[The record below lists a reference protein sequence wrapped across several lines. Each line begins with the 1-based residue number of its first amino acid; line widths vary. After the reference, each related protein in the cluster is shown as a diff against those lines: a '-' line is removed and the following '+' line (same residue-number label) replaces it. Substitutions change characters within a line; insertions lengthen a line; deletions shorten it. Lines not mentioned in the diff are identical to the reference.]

1 MLHAVWADELVVF
14 GHRGRVLDLR
24 TIASLAST
32 LFISDEPF
40 QAIPVELDPP
50 GKRQGT
56 LQAIALRIPIASA
69 SEGFLVR
76 EWVPWKSLSPS
87 LGWFAKAARLARG
100 VVEAGLVVPALS
112 EGTASWSPLVTDTV
126 GSEFARLASEMPPVV
141 GALRPELQ
149 PWQIASSI
157 VHAFVNDA
165 VRLQLFDI
173 PIPDPA
179 PGSRRAIDVV
189 SRRAL
194 SALVTHESKVVTNSP
209 AESVALVD
217 VTAAIERWTRPA
229 SGRSPL
235 ADFEISL
242 RVVPPS
248 MLDTDHDESPQVAVP
263 LEQLPWVVELL
274 LAPAGDPSLLVPAR
288 DLDTRDAAG
297 LLGLSV
303 DAAMA
308 AARSA
313 GRRASVLAPALASA
327 FTRAIP
333 ADAELSIEQVMTFLH
348 EQAPVLERA
357 GVRVLLPSWWNKRVG
372 SRVRG
377 AARPATDQITP
388 AGLDVRAL
396 TTVDWRVVLD
406 GEPLSEDDRGR
417 LAAAK
422 HELVHLRGRW
432 VRFDAA
438 DVAKSL
444 AVFRKR
450 DEEATDPVGPLGLL
464 ALQADAD
471 SDLETSHEAPDWI
484 AELLA
489 GLPDDRLVP
498 IDEPAGF
505 VGTLRPYQRR
515 GLGWLAFLDRLGLG
529 GCLAD
534 DMGLGKTAQLLALL
548 AHERTANP
556 LPGPTIV
563 ICPLSVVH
571 NWETET
577 ARFTPGLRTHV
588 HHGPDRAKGEDLF
601 AIVRDTDVLITTYAV
616 AARDTADLASIGWR
630 RMVAD
635 EAQQVKNP
643 HTAAAKALRKIPAR
657 QKLAL
662 TGTPVENRLSELWSI
677 CDLVNPGLLGSE
689 KSFRERFA
697 VPIERNRSPEP
708 TAALRTLV
716 QPFLLRRSKSDRSL
730 VPELPPKV
738 EQVAWASLTKEQA
751 TLYQSVV
758 DVLLTTLKKMNT
770 AGNAKNDIDR
780 RGTILAA
787 LTRLK
792 QICNHPVHYLGDGG
806 RLSGRSGKLTRFDEL
821 IDDLLDADERMLV
834 FTQFREMGELL
845 TRHFNERLGLQVPFL
860 HGGVTKARRD
870 RMVEKFQAG
879 EGGPLLLVSLKAGG
893 SGLNLTAASQVV
905 HYDRWWNP
913 AVEDQASDR
922 AWRIGQQRTVLVHQM
937 VCRGTIEERIHEL
950 MAAKRDLADR
960 VIGTGEGFITE
971 LSTDEIRDLVML
983 RSES

>member
-24 TIASLAST
+24 TISSLAST
-32 LFISDEPF
+32 LFVSDEPF
-40 QAIPVELDPP
+40 QAIPVNLDPP
-50 GKRQGT
+50 GKRQGP
-56 LQAIALRIPIASA
+56 LQAIGLRVPIACA

-76 EWVPWKSLSPS
+76 EWVPWRSLSPS
-87 LGWFAKAARLARG
+87 LGWFAGAARLARS
-100 VVEAGLVVPALS
+100 VVDSGLVIPAL
-112 EGTASWSPLVTDTV
+112 GDGIASWSPLATDGV
-126 GSEFARLASEMPPVV
+126 AVELARLSGEMPSVV

-149 PWQIASSI
+149 PWQIASSV
-157 VHAFVNDA
+157 VHAFVDDA

-173 PIPDPA
+173 PVPDPA
-179 PGSRRAIDVV
+179 PGSRRAVDVV
-189 SRRAL
+189 SRRFL
-194 SALVTHESKVVTNSP
+194 GSLVTRDSAVVVNTP
-209 AESVALVD
+209 AERAALND
-217 VTAAIERWTRPA
+217 LTMALERWTRPA

-235 ADFEISL
+235 ADFEVSL
-242 RVVPPS
+242 RIVPPS
-248 MLDTDHDESPQVAVP
+248 MLDADHDESPVVGLP
-263 LEQLPWVVELL
+263 LEELPWMVELL
-274 LAPAGDPSLLVPAR
+274 LAPAHDPSLQVPVRELESR
-288 DLDTRDAAG
+288 DSAALLNLTVPEALAAG
-297 LLGLSV
+297 R
-303 DAAMA
+303 A
-308 AARSA
+308 A
-313 GRRASVLAPALASA
+313 GRRAAMLAPVLAAAFAGAAPFDAALK
-327 FTRAIP
+327 I
-333 ADAELSIEQVMTFLH
+333 DELMTFLH
-348 EQAPVLERA
+348 IQAPALERA
-357 GVRVLLPSWWNKRVG
+357 GIRVLLPAWWNKKAG

-377 AARPATDQITP
+377 SARPATDQVTP
-388 AGLDVRAL
+388 GGLDVRAL

-406 GEPLSEDDRGR
+406 GEPLSEDERGR

-432 VRFDAA
+432 VRFDSA
-438 DVAKSL
+438 DVAKSI

-450 DEEATDPVGPLGLL
+450 QEDATQPVGPLGLL
-464 ALQADAD
+464 TLQADAD
-471 SDLETSHEAPDWI
+471 SELTTEPDAPDWI
-484 AELLA
+484 GELLA

-498 IDEPAGF
+498 LAEPIGF

-548 AHERTANP
+548 AHERSVQPAA
-556 LPGPTIV
+556 GPTIV

-577 ARFTPGLRTHV
+577 ARFTPDLRTHV
-588 HHGPDRAKGEDLF
+588 HHGPDRLHGEDLF
-601 AIVRDTDVLITTYAV
+601 AVIRSTDVLITTYAV
-616 AARDTADLASIGWR
+616 ASRDTADLAAIGWR

-635 EAQQVKNP
+635 EAQNVKNP
-643 HTAAAKALRKIPAR
+643 HTAAARALRKIPAR

-689 KSFRERFA
+689 KSFREKFA

-716 QPFLLRRSKSDRSL
+716 QPFLLRRSKADRSL

-758 DVLLTTLKKMNT
+758 DVLLTTLKKMNSS
-770 AGNAKNDIDR
+770 GVGAKNDIDR

-806 RLSGRSGKLTRFDEL
+806 RLSARSGKLSRFDEL
-821 IDDLLDADERMLV
+821 IDDLLEAEERMLV

-845 TRHFNERLGLQVPFL
+845 TRHLHERIGLAVPFL
-860 HGGVTKARRD
+860 HGGVTRARRD
-870 RMVEKFQAG
+870 KMVSQFQAG

-893 SGLNLTAASQVV
+893 SGLNLTAASQVT

-922 AWRIGQQRTVLVHQM
+922 AWRMGQERTVLVHQM
-937 VCRGTIEERIHEL
+937 VCRGTIEERIHDL

-960 VIGTGEGFITE
+960 VVGTGEGFITE

-983 RSES
+983 RNG